1 VGSNPGAPGE
11 KSGPSSK
18 IIDIAIDI
26 AQPDPPHAEER
37 GMLAP
42 TCDDV
47 SPPAPFS
54 RSLPAAATP
63 RPAAASTAALA
74 AVIGESAALRAVV
87 ARAVRLAPHRTSV
100 LVTGESGTG
109 KELFAR
115 LLHDHGPAPEGP
127 FVAVNCGALSREL
140 AESELFGHERGAFTG
155 AAGRRSGW
163 FEEAQGGTLVLDE
176 IGELP
181 MELQPKLLRVLETG
195 CLRRVGGK
203 GEIPLRVRVVA
214 LTLRNLERDA
224 GQGRFRLDLYHRLSG
239 FELRL
244 PPLRARIE
252 DIPALARAFLSD
264 VVVELGQPRAL
275 APAAMA
281 RLCEHPWP
289 GNVREL
295 RNVIRRAACLCDG
308 LIEADTLELPAAA
321 SVAQMACEGADAASG
336 PTAFGSGPPKPT
348 SDPPARAPA
357 VVGDMLSL
365 RGRSYEELQKEIFLW
380 ALRESGGSRRRAA
393 RALQISRS
401 TFCDRVKRLGLVP
414 GATESEAAGPD
425 AGTEP
430 TAPADSSDPST
441 DVEPG

>member
-1 VGSNPGAPGE
+1 
-11 KSGPSSK
+11 
-18 IIDIAIDI
+18 
-26 AQPDPPHAEER
+26 
-37 GMLAP
+37 MLAP

-47 SPPAPFS
+47 SPPAPF
-54 RSLPAAATP
+54 P
-63 RPAAASTAALA
+63 RPAPPRSTSVFPARSSPGTAALA
-74 AVIGESAALRAVV
+74 AVIGESPALRAVV

-239 FELRL
+239 FELHL
-244 PPLRARIE
+244 PPLRARME
-252 DIPALARAFLSD
+252 DIPALARTFLAD
-264 VVVELGQPRAL
+264 VVAELGQPRSLSAAAL
-275 APAAMA
+275 T

-295 RNVIRRAACLCDG
+295 RNVIRRAACLSDG
-308 LIEADTLELPAAA
+308 LIEAETLELPTPAAGA
-321 SVAQMACEGADAASG
+321 YMACEAGEDSPRAEAVSQGAAARPPDANR
-336 PTAFGSGPPKPT
+336 P
-348 SDPPARAPA
+348 PA
-357 VVGDMLSL
+357 VVGDLLSL

-414 GATESEAAGPD
+414 GRVDPGADGSEAETGGDDSAGAPDSSATPDESE
-425 AGTEP
+425 
-430 TAPADSSDPST
+430 
-441 DVEPG
+441 PG

>member
-1 VGSNPGAPGE
+1 
-11 KSGPSSK
+11 
-18 IIDIAIDI
+18 
-26 AQPDPPHAEER
+26 
-37 GMLAP
+37 MLAP

-47 SPPAPFS
+47 SPPAPF
-54 RSLPAAATP
+54 P
-63 RPAAASTAALA
+63 RPAAPRSTSAFPNRSSPATGAASAGTASTAALA
-74 AVIGESAALRAVV
+74 AVIGESPALRAVV

-115 LLHDHGPAPEGP
+115 LLHDHGPAPDGP

-239 FELRL
+239 FELHL
-244 PPLRARIE
+244 PPLRARTE

-264 VVVELGQPRAL
+264 VVAELGQPRSLSAAAL
-275 APAAMA
+275 T

-295 RNVIRRAACLCDG
+295 RNVIRRAACLSDG
-308 LIEADTLELPAAA
+308 LIEAETLELPPPTAGAH
-321 SVAQMACEGADAASG
+321 MACEAGEDSPRTEAVSPGAAARPPDANR
-336 PTAFGSGPPKPT
+336 P
-348 SDPPARAPA
+348 PA
-357 VVGDMLSL
+357 VVGDLLSL

-414 GATESEAAGPD
+414 GGVHPMAEGSEAETGGDDP
-425 AGTEP
+425 GE
-430 TAPADSSDPST
+430 APDSSAPPGEP
-441 DVEPG
+441 EPG